1 MKLARPATNSRLLR
15 YAAPAIPLSML
26 LMPPIMYIPPFYA
39 TEMHL
44 SMTVVGVIF
53 FLARLWDAV
62 IDPLVG
68 SLSDQT
74 RSRWGRRKPWIA
86 CGVIPLLVSAYLLFQ
101 PSKSVSPAYLLIVIF
116 FFYLAWTIV
125 QIPYLSWGAE
135 ISADYRERNRV
146 VGFREGGTMIGI
158 LLVTGI
164 PALIFYNQV
173 PSVRQILGVFFV
185 LTAVLLPLTTML
197 ALWGVPDA
205 SSANFEKTSI
215 LRAVR
220 TLSTNKPFLRLIF
233 GTFIIWLAVYIY
245 NAGIFFVLEKTLQF
259 SSTNFL
265 RVVFLQF
272 LIGTTSTPAIVKLA
286 DRFGKHAVLAGA
298 AILTALAFTALSQAR
313 PGNTSDVVLFFGVLG
328 LTISPIWVL
337 PTALVADAADLGEL
351 LGGGKKEGLYMACY
365 NLAMK
370 IAIAA
375 SVGIALP
382 LLSYLGFNPNL
393 ATTADGAQALRV
405 VALYLPAA
413 LLFLG
418 AMVMAGYPVDAKAH
432 AAIRLELDEHRQR
445 LGVSR

>member
-1 MKLARPATNSRLLR
+1 MTLSRTTKSSKLLH

-39 TEMHL
+39 IEMHL

-53 FLARLWDAV
+53 FFARLWDAV

-74 RSRWGRRKPWIA
+74 RSHWGRRKPWIA
-86 CGVIPLLVSAYLLFQ
+86 FGVIPLLVSAYLLFQ
-101 PSKSVSPAYLLIVIF
+101 PPKTVGPAYLLIVIF

-135 ISADYRERNRV
+135 ISDDYRERNRV
-146 VGFREGGTMIGI
+146 VGFREGGTMVGI
-158 LLVTGI
+158 LLVTGV
-164 PALIFYNQV
+164 PALVFYNQV
-173 PSVRQILGVFFV
+173 PTLRQILGVFFV
-185 LTAVLLPLTTML
+185 LTVILLPLTTL
-197 ALWGVPDA
+197 IALWRVPDT
-205 SSANFEKTSI
+205 SGENFEKTSI
-215 LRAVR
+215 LKAVR
-220 TLSTNKPFLRLIF
+220 ILSTNKPFLRLIF

-245 NAGIFFVLEKTLQF
+245 NAGIFFVLEKSLQF
-259 SSTNFL
+259 SGNNFL

-272 LIGTTSTPAIVKLA
+272 LIGTIATPAIVKLA
-286 DRFGKHAVLAGA
+286 GKFGKHVVLAGA
-298 AILTALAFTALSQAR
+298 AVLTAVAFTALSHAR
-313 PGNTSDVVLFFGVLG
+313 PGNTTDVVLFFSVLG

-351 LGGGKKEGLYMACY
+351 LGGGKKEGLYMAIY

-382 LLSYLGFNPNL
+382 LLSYLGFNPSQPVTSNG
-393 ATTADGAQALRV
+393 TQALHM
-405 VALYLPAA
+405 VALYLPTA
-413 LLFLG
+413 LLLLG
-418 AMVMAGYPVDAKAH
+418 ALVMVRYPVDAKAH
-432 AAIRLELDEHRQR
+432 AAIRLDLDEHRQR
-445 LGVSR
+445 LGISK

>member
-1 MKLARPATNSRLLR
+1 MTLARPARNSRLLR

-86 CGVIPLLVSAYLLFQ
+86 FGVIPLLISAYLLFQ

-158 LLVTGI
+158 LLVTGV

-173 PSVRQILGVFFV
+173 PSVRQILGVFFA
-185 LTAVLLPLTTML
+185 LTVVLLPLTTLL

-220 TLSTNKPFLRLIF
+220 TLSTNRPFLRLIS

-245 NAGIFFVLEKTLQF
+245 NAGIFFVLEKNLQF

-272 LIGTTSTPAIVKLA
+272 LIGTAATPVIVKLA
-286 DRFGKHAVLAGA
+286 DKFGKHTVLAGA

-313 PGNTSDVVLFFGVLG
+313 PGNTTDVVLFFGVLG

-445 LGVSR
+445 LAVSK